1 MPFVG
6 EGRNQAVLHPDRKR
20 RRDGASSEAGP
31 RFLRLYGP
39 ERLVEDSPTSRV
51 MSKRHRGI
59 DQDDDNDG
67 RRLSPQQQKLA
78 SDGRLSRPAPPPS
91 STARAAAAAAVLLMP
106 CHVCHRRP
114 TKKSDLDSFAKC
126 QGCRRRTCYV
136 CIRECHNWLVHQQPP
151 PPPIE
156 PLPSNVDEENDV
168 LPASYPMNDEDDEDD
183 VNNHNG
189 QRVAPCHGQHPPPP
203 PPADEEDDDDDD
215 DDEEEEE
222 EGDDHDVA
230 AWHTWGHRA
239 VICSRCCVERGR
251 EGDVVCLGCLAGM
264 AGS

>member
-6 EGRNQAVLHPDRKR
+6 EGRNQAVVHPDRKR

-39 ERLVEDSPTSRV
+39 ERIVDDSASRV
-51 MSKRHRGI
+51 MAKRHRGI
-59 DQDDDNDG
+59 DQDDGNDG
-67 RRLSPQQQKLA
+67 RRFFPQQQKLA
-78 SDGRLSRPAPPPS
+78 SDARLSRPATPPS
-91 STARAAAAAAVLLMP
+91 STAKAAAAAAVLLMP

-136 CIRECHNWLVHQQPP
+136 CIRECHDWLADQRPP

-156 PLPSNVDEENDV
+156 PLPSNVDDENDV
-168 LPASYPMNDEDDEDD
+168 LPSSYPMDDEDDEDD

-189 QRVAPCHGQHPPPP
+189 QSVTPGPGQHPPLLH
-203 PPADEEDDDDDD
+203 ADEQDDDADD
-215 DDEEEEE
+215 DDEED
-222 EGDDHDVA
+222 GGHDVA